1 MNRITTFIF
10 FMLTVTVHAQVLTK
24 SAEYTVASP
33 NMETTQQ
40 ILSLPIDKEHF
51 ISLNKIKGSQ
61 LSASSFLLEKYDLNL
76 TALYSTPLTI
86 DVNEDYKEIHIV
98 ENEIYLFSE
107 IHDIFHKKKALKVY
121 VFNLETGV
129 LSRDKIINEQTVGA
143 WLEYPAKGSTKETY
157 ELAVSS
163 NLTYNFNTPLE
174 YQYTIQFSA
183 DKKSIL
189 VYTFDYSQKTL
200 VATTIILDSKLEVL
214 QDGKVSV
221 DNNFVNYGIFVNN
234 NEELHI
240 LNCDKLGRIV
250 LVRFNLQTR
259 DMIFLDVQS
268 SISRREGLKLQFL
281 NDDEI
286 YVANVVTS
294 NKKFIGVMYTKFNFK
309 ERIVEKLNIHD
320 LSEGLEQTS
329 KAVHTSTKLFSAEEN
344 WLNYQIAD
352 FRLNEYE
359 KIVLVLEKRD
369 LDIIGYQYES
379 SGVNDIKNWM
389 VKLGKV
395 HVQSVILLAFN
406 KDDQLLW
413 ENYYAKNQMNDITGG
428 TLSASYSMDI
438 SDEGK
443 IRMLYA
449 SSDNA
454 SGVYNQLRYVEWDEL
469 NGSKMKDL
477 SLANEEGLVLL
488 RNYTLWWEN
497 KLVLVGK
504 KGILGKKTM
513 AQTYDLASK

>member
-1 MNRITTFIF
+1 MNRITTLIF
-10 FMLTVTVHAQVLTK
+10 YILAVTVHAQVLTK
-24 SAEYTVASP
+24 SAEYSIASS
-33 NMETTQQ
+33 NIETTQQ
-40 ILSLPIDKEHF
+40 ILSLPLGKEHF

-61 LSASSFLLEKYDLNL
+61 LSESSFLLEKYDLNL
-76 TALYSTPLTI
+76 TLLFSTPLTI
-86 DVNEDYKEIHIV
+86 DVNEDYKEIHAV

-107 IHDIFHKKKALKVY
+107 IHDIFKKKKALKVY

-129 LSRDKIINEQTVGA
+129 LSQEKIINEQTVGT
-143 WLEYPAKGSTKETY
+143 WLEYAAKGCTKETY

-174 YQYTIQFSA
+174 YQYTIQFSP
-183 DKKSIL
+183 DKKIIL

-200 VATTIILDSKLEVL
+200 IATTIILDSKLGVL
-214 QDGKVSV
+214 QNGTVSI

-234 NEELHI
+234 NQDLHI

-250 LVRFNLQTR
+250 LVRFNLVTR

-268 SISRREGLKLQFL
+268 TLAKREGLKLQFL
-281 NDDEI
+281 NDDEV
-286 YVANVVTS
+286 YVANVVTM
-294 NKKFIGVMYTKFNFK
+294 NKKFSGVMYSKFNFK

-320 LSEGLEQTS
+320 LSESLEQTS
-329 KAVHTSTKLFSAEEN
+329 LAVHTSTKLFSAQES
-344 WLNYQIAD
+344 WMNYQIAD
-352 FRLNEYE
+352 FHLNEYE
-359 KIVLVLEKRD
+359 KIVLVLEKRN
-369 LDIIGYQYES
+369 LEITGYQYES
-379 SGVNDIKNWM
+379 SSVNDIKNWM
-389 VKLGKV
+389 AKLGKV
-395 HVQSVILLAFN
+395 HVESVIMLAFN

-413 ENYYAKNQMNDITGG
+413 ENYYAKNQVNDITGG
-428 TLSASYSMDI
+428 SLYASYSMDI

-454 SGVYNQLRYVEWDEL
+454 TGVYNQLRYVEWDEL
-469 NGSKMKDL
+469 SGSKVKDL

-504 KGILGKKTM
+504 KGLLGKKTM
-513 AQTYDLASK
+513 VHTYDLASK